1 MTPHN
6 IPKGDFV
13 MFFDMAL
20 VWPVI
25 LALCAF
31 VLFVKASLLMR
42 ALIVTR
48 QAAWKYLLVLLPLIV
63 SAWSFVVA
71 TNSLYVYS
79 DTLRSFVSDIHFGP
93 SLYYYL
99 KATML
104 QAANESIIQ
113 LLVILLVFWFTLFI
127 ERRAI
132 PRLERTPAWVLARET
147 LLRV

>member
-1 MTPHN
+1 
-6 IPKGDFV
+6 

-25 LALCAF
+25 LSLCAF
-31 VLFVKASLLMR
+31 VLFVKASLLIR
-42 ALIVTR
+42 ALIVAR

-63 SAWSFVVA
+63 SAWSFAVA

-79 DTLRSFVSDIHFGP
+79 YTLRGLVSGIHFGP
-93 SLYYYL
+93 FLYYYL

-104 QAANESIIQ
+104 QAANDSIIQ
-113 LLVILLVFWFTLFI
+113 LLVTLLVFWFTLFI

-132 PRLERTPAWVLARET
+132 PRVERTPAWVLARET
-147 LLRV
+147 LLKV